1 MLGGSDWG
9 NVLEFDD
16 VNVAYDAFW
25 STYSDLF
32 QLNFPLKKLR
42 FNKNIHCQ
50 KPFMSQGLL
59 KSCVTKKNANRP
71 IATFSGKIF
80 KV

>member
-1 MLGGSDWG
+1 MF
-9 NVLEFDD
+9 LESDD
-16 VNVAYDAFW
+16 VNVAYNAFW

-42 FNKNIHCQ
+42 FNKKIHCQ
-50 KPFMSQGLL
+50 KPFMAQGLL
-59 KSCVTKKNANRP
+59 KSRVTKKNVNRP
-71 IATFSGKIF
+71 TATFSGKKF